1 MVRASL
7 KSYEDWDTSL
17 YLRESLLNS
26 ENSPNILGG
35 LSADERALVLE
46 NATTR
51 VYAPGDEVF
60 SQGKRHDGIFL
71 IDSGI
76 VRTFYISPTG
86 REITLAYWTR
96 GNFVGGPEI
105 FGGGEHVWSAVAF
118 RESRIYFLQGVVLRS
133 LVTKVPNLALGII
146 ECLVHKGKCYSEL
159 LQILGTRS
167 VKNRLAHLLVTL
179 SSQYGVQ
186 TDDGILIERP
196 YTHDEF
202 ANIIGSTRQWVTK
215 MLAIYERRGFIKKKD
230 RFIVVRDID
239 ALQTSMV

>member
-1 MVRASL
+1 MVRALL
-7 KSYEDWDTSL
+7 KSYKDWDTSL

-51 VYAPGDEVF
+51 VYTPGEEVF

-71 IDSGI
+71 IDSGVI
-76 VRTFYISPTG
+76 RTFYISPSG

-105 FGGGEHVWSAVAF
+105 FGGGEHVWSGVAF
-118 RESRIYFLQGVVLRS
+118 RESQIFFLQGVVLRS
-133 LVTKVPNLALGII
+133 LVTKVPNLAVGII
-146 ECLVHKGKCYSEL
+146 ECLVHKGRCYSEL

-167 VKNRLAHLLVTL
+167 VKARLAHLLVTL

-186 TDDGILIERP
+186 TDDGILIERT

-215 MLAIYERRGFIKKKD
+215 MLEIYERRGFIQKKD
-230 RFIVVRDID
+230 RFIVIRDID